1 MEESDRQRL
10 IVDLLRD
17 RPFATVKDLLD
28 VLKVSP
34 ATIRRDI
41 AKLSKTGAVRKVFGG
56 IAAAGADQQ
65 PDRLSARSF
74 EENQMLAVEAK
85 RAIAREAE
93 KLVRDGDAIIIHGG
107 STCYLFALRFA
118 RRNVRI
124 YTNSLPLAS
133 RLYQDG
139 DCHLTLAGGELYRE
153 PGIVHSMRPGEPDFY
168 ASKFFLGAQGIGPQ
182 GIMESH
188 PLIVRETQRLLM
200 LADEIVVLADSRK
213 FGVRARHAHVPLSRI
228 STLVTDD
235 GLADEHAKMLE
246 DAGIKLVIAQ
256 HQRESDRA

>member
-1 MEESDRQRL
+1 LEEAERQQL
-10 IVDLLRD
+10 ILDTLKGRA
-17 RPFATVKDLLD
+17 FATVKDLLD
-28 VLKVSP
+28 VLRVSP

-41 AKLSKTGAVRKVFGG
+41 GKLSRAGAVRKVFGG
-56 IAAAGADQQ
+56 IAAAESDDQ
-65 PDRLSARSF
+65 PDRISARPF
-74 EENQMLAVEAK
+74 EENQSLAVEAK

-118 RRNVRI
+118 KRNVRI
-124 YTNSLPLAS
+124 YTNSLPLAA

-139 DCHLTLAGGELYRE
+139 NCHLTLAGGELHRE
-153 PGIVHSMRPGEPDFY
+153 PGILYAMRGSQPDFF

-188 PLIVRETQRLLM
+188 PLIVSETQRLLG
-200 LADEIVVLADSRK
+200 LADELVVLADSRK
-213 FGVRARHAHVPLSRI
+213 FGVRARYTHVPLSRI

-246 DAGIKLVIAQ
+246 DAGIRLLIAAV
-256 HQRESDRA
+256 ERA